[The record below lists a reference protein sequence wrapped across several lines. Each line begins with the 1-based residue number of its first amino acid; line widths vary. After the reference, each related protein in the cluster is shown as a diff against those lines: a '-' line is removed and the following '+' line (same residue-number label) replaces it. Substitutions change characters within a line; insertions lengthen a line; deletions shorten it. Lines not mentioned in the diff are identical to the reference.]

1 MDAASVT
8 FGDLVV
14 GRLGFGTMSLTGPG
28 VWGEPTDREDARRIL
43 RRAVELGIDF
53 FDTADSYGPAVAE
66 TLVAEAL
73 HPYREI
79 VVATKAGLTRQG
91 PGRWARDGRPEYL
104 RSACHASLERLRV
117 ERIDLFQLH
126 AVDPAVPIEESIGA
140 LSELRAEGK
149 VRHVGVCNVD
159 ADQLARALAVEPVVS
174 VQNRFSL
181 ADRSSRDVIEL
192 CARNGLAFIAW
203 APLAKGTLTRA
214 QHALDAIAKRH
225 EATPGQVALSWI
237 LAASPATVPIPGTSS
252 LTHLEENAGASR
264 VRLSSEDLVALEGA
278 AFAMPSGGRSRSPR
292 RALGRLTRLVRR

>member
-1 MDAASVT
+1 
-8 FGDLVV
+8 
-14 GRLGFGTMSLTGPG
+14 MSLTGPG
-28 VWGEPTDREDARRIL
+28 VWGEPRGHGRGARRIL

-66 TLVAEAL
+66 TPRRGGAASLPTASSSPRRRAS
-73 HPYREI
+73 RGRGRD
-79 VVATKAGLTRQG
+79 AG
-91 PGRWARDGRPEYL
+91 ARNGRPEYL
-104 RSACHASLERLRV
+104 RAACHASLERLRV

-126 AVDPAVPIEESIGA
+126 AVDPAVPIEESVGA

-149 VRHVGVCNVD
+149 IRHVGVCNVD

-181 ADRSSRDVIEL
+181 ADRSSRDVLEL

-214 QHALDAIAKRH
+214 RHALDAIAKRH
-225 EATPGQVALSWI
+225 DATPGQVALSWI

-252 LTHLEENAGASR
+252 LAHLEENAGASC
-264 VRLSSEDLVALEGA
+264 VRLSPEDLAALEGA
-278 AFAMPSGGRSRSPR
+278 AFAMPSGRGRSPR